1 MMMRDELLKLCDA
14 KEKELNI
21 LRRKSLSKLWREDL
35 DNFSE
40 VLRAVEKTEETQN
53 NRTTV
58 ETNWGKEVSF
68 GSST

>member
-58 ETNWGKEVSF
+58 ETN
-68 GSST
+68 

>member
-1 MMMRDELLKLCDA
+1 MMMRDELLKLRDA

-58 ETNWGKEVSF
+58 ETN
-68 GSST
+68 